1 MSTPWPTYKEI
12 QLNKKLNK
20 HVQKKVH
27 IRYDTINGGNCF
39 TLAARSVE
47 AKISL
52 LKTSPLSFR
61 VYRSQKTQV
70 KMFEILCGRI
80 LEENLTLLPMQ

>member
-1 MSTPWPTYKEI
+1 MSTPWPTHKDI
-12 QLNKKLNK
+12 QLSRQLNK

-47 AKISL
+47 AKISSSEW
-52 LKTSPLSFR
+52 LKRNFRYLSISYPLGT
-61 VYRSQKTQV
+61 Y
-70 KMFEILCGRI
+70 
-80 LEENLTLLPMQ
+80 

>member
-1 MSTPWPTYKEI
+1 MSTPWPTHKDIELSR
-12 QLNKKLNK
+12 QLNK

-27 IRYDTINGGNCF
+27 IRYDTMNGGNCF

-52 LKTSPLSFR
+52 LKTSPLSF
-61 VYRSQKTQV
+61 
-70 KMFEILCGRI
+70 
-80 LEENLTLLPMQ
+80 